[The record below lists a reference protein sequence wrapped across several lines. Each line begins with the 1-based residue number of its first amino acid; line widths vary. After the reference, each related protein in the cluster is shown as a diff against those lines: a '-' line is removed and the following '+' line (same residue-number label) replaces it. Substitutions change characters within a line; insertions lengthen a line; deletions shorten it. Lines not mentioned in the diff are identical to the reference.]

1 MTVVRNKERRMTD
14 AREDLTEA
22 PVAGRSSPT
31 RKRSSDAGMTLM
43 EIMIVFALIALIM
56 GAVGVGAFNYFKKG
70 QVKTARIQ
78 VNEIMQKAQ
87 QYMMDNNNECP
98 KSMDD
103 LVAQK
108 YMPRRQKDPWNKDF
122 IMRCPGQIN
131 TDGIDVISVGPDGTE
146 GTADDIKAME

>member
-1 MTVVRNKERRMTD
+1 
-14 AREDLTEA
+14 
-22 PVAGRSSPT
+22 
-31 RKRSSDAGMTLM
+31 MTLM

-98 KSMDD
+98 KNMDD

-122 IMRCPGQIN
+122 ILRCPGQIN

-146 GTADDIKAME
+146 GTADDIKALE

>member
-1 MTVVRNKERRMTD
+1 
-14 AREDLTEA
+14 
-22 PVAGRSSPT
+22 
-31 RKRSSDAGMTLM
+31 MTLM

-131 TDGIDVISVGPDGTE
+131 TDGIDVISLGPDGTE
-146 GTADDIKAME
+146 GTPDDIKATE

>member
-1 MTVVRNKERRMTD
+1 MNSTW
-14 AREDLTEA
+14 EDHTEA
-22 PVAGRSSPT
+22 PVAGRASPA
-31 RKRSSDAGMTLM
+31 RKRSGESGMTLM

-56 GAVGVGAFNYFKKG
+56 GAVGVGAFSQWKKG
-70 QVKTARIQ
+70 QMKTARIQ

>member
-1 MTVVRNKERRMTD
+1 MTD
-14 AREDLTEA
+14 ELGSSTEA
-22 PVAGRSSPT
+22 SGAGRASPT
-31 RKRSSDAGMTLM
+31 RKRFGDSGMTLM

-146 GTADDIKAME
+146 GTADDIKAQE

>member
-1 MTVVRNKERRMTD
+1 MKN
-14 AREDLTEA
+14 AREDQTEA
-22 PVAGRSSPT
+22 TVAGSASPV
-31 RKRSSDAGMTLM
+31 RKRSSDSGMTLM

-87 QYMMDNNNECP
+87 QYM
-98 KSMDD
+98 
-103 LVAQK
+103 
-108 YMPRRQKDPWNKDF
+108 PRRQKDPWNKDF

>member
-1 MTVVRNKERRMTD
+1 MICTNKERGMKNTW
-14 AREDLTEA
+14 EDHTEA
-22 PVAGRSSPT
+22 PVARRASPA
-31 RKRSSDAGMTLM
+31 RKRSSDLGMTLM

-98 KSMDD
+98 KGLDD

-108 YMPRRQKDPWNKDF
+108 YLTRKQKDPWNKDF
-122 IMRCPGQIN
+122 ILRCPGQIN

-146 GTADDIKAME
+146 GTADDVKAVE

>member
-1 MTVVRNKERRMTD
+1 MTD

-22 PVAGRSSPT
+22 SVAGRSSPT

-56 GAVGVGAFNYFKKG
+56 GAVGVGAFSQWKKG
-70 QVKTARIQ
+70 QMKTARIQ

-98 KSMDD
+98 KSLDD
-103 LVAQK
+103 MVAQK
-108 YMPRRQKDPWNKDF
+108 YLPKKPKDPWNKDYIF
-122 IMRCPGQIN
+122 RCPGTVN
-131 TDGIDVISVGPDGTE
+131 ADSVDVISVGPDGQE
-146 GTADDIKAME
+146 GTADDVKATE

>member
-1 MTVVRNKERRMTD
+1 MTN
-14 AREDLTEA
+14 ARDNQSET
-22 PVAGRSSPT
+22 PVAGRASPA
-31 RKRSSDAGMTLM
+31 RKRSGDLGMTLM

-131 TDGIDVISVGPDGTE
+131 TDGIDVISLGPDGTE
-146 GTADDIKAME
+146 GTADDIKAQE

>member
-1 MTVVRNKERRMTD
+1 MTERREECGSGRLVRRAMAWLGSD
-14 AREDLTEA
+14 ARRARRRHDL
-22 PVAGRSSPT
+22 
-31 RKRSSDAGMTLM
+31 GMTLF

-56 GAVGVGAFNYFKKG
+56 GGVGVGAYSQYKKG
-70 QVKTARIQ
+70 QMKTARIQ

-108 YMPRRQKDPWNKDF
+108 YLPQKKKDPWNKDF
-122 IMRCPGQIN
+122 ILRCPGQIN
-131 TDGIDVISVGPDGTE
+131 TDGIDVISIGPDGSE
-146 GTADDIKAME
+146 GTADDIKAVE

>member
-1 MTVVRNKERRMTD
+1 MTD
-14 AREDLTEA
+14 DLENPTEA
-22 PVAGRSSPT
+22 SVGKRASPT
-31 RKRSSDAGMTLM
+31 RRRSGDSGMTLM

-98 KSMDD
+98 KTMDD

-131 TDGIDVISVGPDGTE
+131 TDGIDVISIGPDGTE
-146 GTADDIKAME
+146 GTADDIKAQE

>member
-1 MTVVRNKERRMTD
+1 MTD
-14 AREDLTEA
+14 ELEIQTE
-22 PVAGRSSPT
+22 VSMAGRPA
-31 RKRSSDAGMTLM
+31 RKRSGDAGMTLM

-131 TDGIDVISVGPDGTE
+131 TDGIDVISIGPDGTE
-146 GTADDIKAME
+146 GTADDIKATE

>member
-1 MTVVRNKERRMTD
+1 MTD
-14 AREDLTEA
+14 ELKIQTEA
-22 PVAGRSSPT
+22 SMDGRSARA
-31 RKRSSDAGMTLM
+31 RKRSSDSGMTLM

-146 GTADDIKAME
+146 GTADDIKAQE

>member
-1 MTVVRNKERRMTD
+1 MTQQQEQTEVVS
-14 AREDLTEA
+14 A
-22 PVAGRSSPT
+22 PAAGR
-31 RKRSSDAGMTLM
+31 RAKDLGMTLM

-70 QVKTARIQ
+70 QMKTARIQ

-98 KSMDD
+98 KTLDD

-108 YMPRRQKDPWNKDF
+108 YMPRKAKDPWNKDF
-122 IMRCPGQIN
+122 ILRCPGQIN
-131 TDGIDVISVGPDGTE
+131 TDGIDVISLGPDGQE
-146 GTADDIKAME
+146 GTPDDVKATE

>member
-1 MTVVRNKERRMTD
+1 MTD
-14 AREDLTEA
+14 ELENQTE
-22 PVAGRSSPT
+22 VSRAGRPV
-31 RKRSSDAGMTLM
+31 RKRSGDSGMTLM

-98 KSMDD
+98 KTMDD

-122 IMRCPGQIN
+122 ILRCPGQIN
-131 TDGIDVISVGPDGTE
+131 TDGIDVISLGPDGTE
-146 GTADDIKAME
+146 GTADDIKATE